1 MWGRADGPSRRDE
14 LIGGHSAHSEV
25 VRAPRQPMG
34 PWPPVGASTSVS
46 LPLTLT
52 VYVAPGSM
60 AAEEQT
66 TEA

>member
-1 MWGRADGPSRRDE
+1 
-14 LIGGHSAHSEV
+14 
-25 VRAPRQPMG
+25 MG
-34 PWPPVGASTSVS
+34 PWAPAGASTSVS
-46 LPLTLT
+46 LPLTLM